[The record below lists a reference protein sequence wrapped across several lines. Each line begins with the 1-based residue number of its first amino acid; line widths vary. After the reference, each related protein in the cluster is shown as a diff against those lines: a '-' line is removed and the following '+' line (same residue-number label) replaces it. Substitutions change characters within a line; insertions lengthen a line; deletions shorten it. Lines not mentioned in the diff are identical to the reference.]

1 MKFETK
7 TIHGVREGKKK
18 ELWGTNV
25 NFASTFPVAEFGVT
39 QEFEYSRVSAPTRN
53 ELEEIRGTCKENSA
67 LGVGG
72 NMGKTS

>member
-25 NFASTFPVAEFGVT
+25 NFSPTFLLFFKRLFKIFNQVINIFK
-39 QEFEYSRVSAPTRN
+39 SN
-53 ELEEIRGTCKENSA
+53 CNS
-67 LGVGG
+67 
-72 NMGKTS
+72 NQ

>member
-1 MKFETK
+1 MKK
-7 TIHGVREGKKK
+7 LKSIRNGKKR

-53 ELEEIRGTCKENSA
+53 ELEERLAA
-67 LGVGG
+67 L
-72 NMGKTS
+72 